1 MPDRAL
7 PERPMPPALRFM
19 LAARRSELEGLR
31 GLADTCELV
40 TLISRLVHALQRERG
55 YTNVYLGSQV
65 ETYRSQLDVHT
76 EQARALEQDV
86 LQRLQAMDLNA
97 ASAADRARLFNRV
110 AYVLHGFDELP
121 GLRRRIR
128 ERLLGPGVATA
139 ALTRLV
145 GGLMAVVFEA
155 ADTAIDPSITRVLV
169 ALFNFMQGKELAGQ
183 ERATGVAGFSAGFF
197 DAGVQER
204 ILHLTQSQQ
213 RCFQTFD
220 EFADPVAGHR
230 WADLQ
235 RSEITAQLVRLRE
248 VGMRT
253 SAQYPV
259 DPGLS
264 QLWFEL
270 HSQRIDQMHEVEK
283 HLAEQLLT
291 SCQSSIKLAHADL
304 DNHRVLL
311 QRLASLETMGCG
323 DARLFSVHAS
333 DLDSP
338 APDGHGPQMGRSL
351 LDLLQAQ
358 THRLQDANLQLDE
371 ARQALNERKLVE
383 RAKQLLMNE
392 YALSESEAYT
402 RLRQSAMSRGLR
414 MVDMAQNVLAV
425 AGKG

>member
-1 MPDRAL
+1 M
-7 PERPMPPALRFM
+7 
-19 LAARRSELEGLR
+19 
-31 GLADTCELV
+31 
-40 TLISRLVHALQRERG
+40 
-55 YTNVYLGSQV
+55 
-65 ETYRSQLDVHT
+65 
-76 EQARALEQDV
+76 
-86 LQRLQAMDLNA
+86 
-97 ASAADRARLFNRV
+97 
-110 AYVLHGFDELP
+110 
-121 GLRRRIR
+121 
-128 ERLLGPGVATA
+128 
-139 ALTRLV
+139 
-145 GGLMAVVFEA
+145 
-155 ADTAIDPSITRVLV
+155 
-169 ALFNFMQGKELAGQ
+169 
-183 ERATGVAGFSAGFF
+183 AGFSAGFF
-197 DAGVQER
+197 DASVQER
-204 ILHLTQSQQ
+204 ILHLTQSQE
-213 RCFQTFD
+213 RCFQTFS
-220 EFADPVAGHR
+220 EFADPLAGQR
-230 WADLQ
+230 WAELQ
-235 RSEITAQLVRLRE
+235 RSELTTQLLRLRE

-253 SAQYPV
+253 SAQHPV

-283 HLAEQLLT
+283 HLAEQLLA
-291 SCQSSIKLAHADL
+291 SCQSSIKLANADL

>member
-1 MPDRAL
+1 MPDRVQ
-7 PERPMPPALRFM
+7 PDRPMPPALRFM

-55 YTNVYLGSQV
+55 YTNLHLGSQA
-65 ETYRSQLDVHT
+65 ETYRGQLDLHAD
-76 EQARALEQDV
+76 QAQALAQDV
-86 LQRLQAMDLNA
+86 LPRLQAMDLNA

-128 ERLLGPGVATA
+128 ERLLAPSMATV

-183 ERATGVAGFSAGFF
+183 ERATGVVGFSAGFF
-197 DAGVQER
+197 DASVQER
-204 ILHLTQSQQ
+204 ILHLTQSQE
-213 RCFQTFD
+213 RCFQTFG
-220 EFADPVAGHR
+220 EFADPVAGQR
-230 WADLQ
+230 WAELQ
-235 RSEITAQLVRLRE
+235 RSELTTQLLRLRE

-253 SAQYPV
+253 SAQHPV

-264 QLWFEL
+264 QLWFDL

-283 HLAEQLLT
+283 HLAEQLLA
-291 SCQSSIKLAHADL
+291 SCQSSIKLANADL

-383 RAKQLLMNE
+383 RAKQLLMSE
-392 YALSESEAYT
+392 YALSENEAYT

>member
-1 MPDRAL
+1 MPDRH
-7 PERPMPPALRFM
+7 MPPTLRFM
-19 LAARRSELEGLR
+19 LAARRSELDGLEGL
-31 GLADTCELV
+31 AATCELV
-40 TLISRLVHALQRERG
+40 TLISQLVHALQRERG
-55 YTNVYLGSQV
+55 YSNIYLGSQN
-65 ETYRSQLDVHT
+65 EDHRAHLDMLT
-76 EQARALEQDV
+76 EQASLLTQDAQ
-86 LQRLQAMDLNA
+86 QRLLDMDLEA
-97 ASAADRARLFNRV
+97 SSAADRARLFNRI
-110 AYVLHGFDELP
+110 AYVLHGFGELP

-128 ERLLGPGVATA
+128 ERLLTPLDATA
-139 ALTRLV
+139 ALTRLI
-145 GGLMAVVFEA
+145 GGLLAVVFEA

-197 DAGVQER
+197 DANLHER
-204 ILHLTQSQQ
+204 ILHLAQSQE
-213 RCFQTFD
+213 RCFQTFTD
-220 EFADPVAGHR
+220 FADPQALTLWG
-230 WADLQ
+230 ALQ
-235 RSEITAQLVRLRE
+235 ASTETTQLARLRE
-248 VGMRT
+248 VALRT
-253 SAQYPV
+253 SASHPV

-270 HSQRIDQMHEVEK
+270 YSQRVDAMQAVEQ
-283 HLAEQLLT
+283 HLAEQLLS
-291 SCQSSIKLAHADL
+291 SCRQSIKHAHADL

-323 DARLFSVHAS
+323 DARLFSVQAT

-383 RAKQLLMNE
+383 RAKQLLMKE
-392 YALSESEAYT
+392 YGLSENDAYA

-414 MVDMAQNVLAV
+414 MVDMAQSLLAV

>member
-1 MPDRAL
+1 MPD
-7 PERPMPPALRFM
+7 RPMPPALRFM

-55 YTNVYLGSQV
+55 YTNLYLGSQV
-65 ETYRSQLDVHT
+65 ETHRRQLDLHT
-76 EQARALEQDV
+76 EQAQALEHDV
-86 LQRLQAMDLNA
+86 LQRLQVVDLNA

-128 ERLLGPGVATA
+128 ERLLAPSVATA
-139 ALTRLV
+139 ALTRLI

-155 ADTAIDPSITRVLV
+155 ADTAIDPDITRVLV

-197 DAGVQER
+197 DASVQER
-204 ILHLTQSQQ
+204 ILHLTQSQE
-213 RCFQTFD
+213 RCFQTFS
-220 EFADPVAGHR
+220 EFADPLAGQR
-230 WADLQ
+230 WAELQ
-235 RSEITAQLVRLRE
+235 RSELTTQLLRLLE

-253 SAQYPV
+253 STQHPV

-283 HLAEQLLT
+283 HLAEQLLA
-291 SCQSSIKLAHADL
+291 SCQSSIKLANADL